1 MYDPGPSSIQCLI
14 PDTARV
20 CFDVEVVGPGEN
32 EPTAFVVN
40 TFTVFVL
47 QEVHLVDEAEDIGG
61 GTELFQGFDDGAI
74 SVEVLLDF
82 TGLDVK
88 DVN

>member
-1 MYDPGPSSIQCLI
+1 
-14 PDTARV
+14 
-20 CFDVEVVGPGEN
+20 
-32 EPTAFVVN
+32 
-40 TFTVFVL
+40 
-47 QEVHLVDEAEDIGG
+47 VDEAEDIGG
-61 GTELFQGFDDGAI
+61 GTELFQGFDDGAV